1 MAPPTH
7 KTTIFSFENSNEIRM
22 DIIVCRTLYSMIINI
37 TKNTINISQ
46 NKDIISDRENSYMN
60 DYPKKY
66 DNIIKKIE
74 EYKFL
79 CSIED
84 ININKEGLINL
95 FKKNAT
101 IIEVYE
107 YDKYFL

>member
-22 DIIVCRTLYSMIINI
+22 DIIVCGTLYSMIINI
-37 TKNTINISQ
+37 NQNNIFIEE

-60 DYPKKY
+60 DYPNKY

-79 CSIED
+79 CSFED
-84 ININKEGLINL
+84 KNINKEGLIYL
-95 FKKNAT
+95 KKMQILLKFMNMINT
-101 IIEVYE
+101 SYN
-107 YDKYFL
+107 